1 MAKKCIPLI
10 DMELDESNIG
20 EKIVKACSEWGCF
33 RMVNHGVSMELMSEM
48 KAVTRSLTD
57 LPMEMKERN
66 SHPEPGKG
74 YTPPNMA
81 SLYFEGLSL
90 YDIASPGAVED
101 FCSQVGA
108 SPHHREVLNKYAF
121 ALHDL
126 AQFLGEKLMEGLG
139 MNGELFKNWPC
150 QLKMNKYNYGPET
163 VGLTGA
169 VMHTDPG
176 FLTILQDDEIVNGLE
191 AVDPITGELVPVD
204 PIPGTLVV
212 NVGDAAKAWSNG
224 RFCNVKHRVQCY
236 EATIR
241 TSIALFVLAPRDEK
255 VEAPPQLVES
265 GHPCLY
271 VPFHFEDYRKLRAS
285 TGSPTGDALKYFLA
299 KSS

>member
-33 RMVNHGVSMELMSEM
+33 RMVNHGIPVELMSEM

-57 LPMEMKERN
+57 LPMEMKQRN
-66 SHPEPGKG
+66 THPETGKG
-74 YTPPNMA
+74 YTPPHMA
-81 SLYFEGLSL
+81 SPYFEGLSL
-90 YDIASPGAVED
+90 YDMASPGAVD
-101 FCSQVGA
+101 NFCSQVEA
-108 SPHHREVLNKYAF
+108 SPHQREVLNKYAF
-121 ALHDL
+121 ALYDL
-126 AQFLGEKLMEGLG
+126 AQFLGRKLMEGLG

-150 QLKMNKYNYGPET
+150 QLKMNKYNYTPET

-191 AVDPITGELVPVD
+191 AVDKITGELVSVD

-212 NVGDAAKAWSNG
+212 NVGDVWSNG

-255 VEAPPQLVES
+255 VEAPPQLVGS
-265 GHPCLY
+265 DNPRLY
-271 VPFHFEDYRKLRAS
+271 VPFHFEDYRKIRGSLNSA
-285 TGSPTGDALKYFLA
+285 TGEGLQYYLA
-299 KSS
+299 KTNSC